1 MMLKKGLMIM
11 AAACLFTAAAVPAF
25 AASQEEPAGEI
36 VCAFEAFYA
45 GSGESVRPDPPVN
58 RPAAPVQEIFSSVPD
73 DPSEE
78 APETPDNAEE
88 DFPYDLESFAAE
100 VLRLTNKARAEK
112 GLDAL
117 NTDPVLTQMAQARM
131 EETGGKLTHIR
142 PDGSTPDTIFQEY
155 DTSLVCTGEIIIST
169 SRSPQ
174 SAVDGFLSSPS
185 HRANLLNSNH
195 QYVGIGVAWGET
207 PAGPGIAVLELFAK

>member
-25 AASQEEPAGEI
+25 AASQEESAGEV

-45 GSGESVRPDPPVN
+45 GSGESVRPDLP
-58 RPAAPVQEIFSSVPD
+58 PVQEIFSSVPD
-73 DPSEE
+73 DTSEE

-100 VLRLTNKARAEK
+100 VLRLTNETRAEK

-117 NTDPVLTQMAQARM
+117 NTDPILTQMAQARM
-131 EETGGKLTHIR
+131 EETEGKLTHIR

-185 HRANLLNSNH
+185 HRATLLNSNH